1 MSVEREQSA
10 DAGADAYEETVAA
23 VTLPDPVLDA
33 VEAYEAVGGERDR
46 FVWKWIYDLFPA
58 FTLSSV
64 PAEHADR
71 VRTTKTLFTVFI
83 TLLDDVAER
92 DGDARTF
99 DRIRR
104 AVRCR
109 VDAGGDRDVGG
120 GAAEDGDDGG
130 DGDGRAAVVEFAV
143 DLWATVERR
152 LATAPRYDEFA
163 DVFGYD
169 LRQAL
174 NAMEYSRVVND
185 HLAIANLGGAT
196 HYDSHNMVMFP
207 YADVDVMH
215 SPGFD
220 PAEFG
225 AVRELIWDLQEMARI
240 GNWLTTWERE
250 VAEGDYSAGV
260 VVYAL
265 RNGIVT
271 REELAAAADGD
282 TAAVDRIHAHDVEG
296 VFLADWHSLNR
307 SVRERRF
314 ETDSVDLDAFVAG
327 METVMDHHLASE
339 GYK

>member
-1 MSVEREQSA
+1 MSVETEPSA
-10 DAGADAYEETVAA
+10 ESGAGSYEERIDA

-64 PAEHADR
+64 PARHAER

-99 DRIRR
+99 ERIRR
-104 AVRCR
+104 AVRR
-109 VDAGGDRDVGG
+109 SDGAGGDGGGDDSGGAVGG
-120 GAAEDGDDGG
+120 
-130 DGDGRAAVVEFAV
+130 GDGRAAVVEFAV
-143 DLWATVERR
+143 DLWTTVEGR

-163 DVFGYD
+163 DVFDYD

-185 HLAIANLGGAT
+185 HLAMANLGGAT

-207 YADVDVMH
+207 YADVDVMF
-215 SPGFD
+215 SPAFD
-220 PAEFG
+220 AG
-225 AVRELIWDLQEMARI
+225 DLGVVRELVWDLQQMARI

-250 VAEGDYSAGV
+250 IDEGDYTAGI

-271 REELAAAADGD
+271 REELEAARSDGE
-282 TAAVDRIHAHDVEG
+282 TAAIDRIKAYHVED
-296 VFLADWHSLNR
+296 VFLAQWNHL
-307 SVRERRF
+307 RRTVSDRGL
-314 ETDSVDLDAFVAG
+314 EADSVDLDAFVAG